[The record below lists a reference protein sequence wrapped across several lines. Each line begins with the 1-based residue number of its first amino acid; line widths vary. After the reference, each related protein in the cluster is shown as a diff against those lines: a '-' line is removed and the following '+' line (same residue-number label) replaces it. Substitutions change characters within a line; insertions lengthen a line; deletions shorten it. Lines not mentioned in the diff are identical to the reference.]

1 MCEASPSVY
10 RSWSHTPQARQTVAE
25 CEPRR
30 ARWLRRPLTM
40 VGGLRGRS
48 HHLVEQARSLARR
61 GRCGDGSVGDDD
73 GGEGRDS
80 AALPGRGVA
89 ALDPSGIGSKR
100 QGGVG
105 LRGVDGWDPARGA
118 VALSAAAVVGGARRD
133 LHADSSPTSRAAPSP
148 VAWVALRPR
157 SRGRSPVTAVG
168 YGTEPR
174 RRTGLP
180 GGGHG
185 DRSRRSSSCIES
197 WPCSWPINSGSA
209 GLPSRS
215 RLGFAVSIPRTRSC
229 RCHTKRSTRRC
240 SCSRGAR

>member
-1 MCEASPSVY
+1 MREGERLRSPSSSDRHERR
-10 RSWSHTPQARQTVAE
+10 RSQGVIAP
-25 CEPRR
+25 
-30 ARWLRRPLTM
+30 
-40 VGGLRGRS
+40 
-48 HHLVEQARSLARR
+48 LVEQARSLARR

-80 AALPGRGVA
+80 
-89 ALDPSGIGSKR
+89 
-100 QGGVG
+100 
-105 LRGVDGWDPARGA
+105 
-118 VALSAAAVVGGARRD
+118 GGATGQGRRCARSIGHWVEAARRCGTSWRRRVGSRPWSGRA
-133 LHADSSPTSRAAPSP
+133 LRCGCRWWSAKRSHADSSPTSRAAPSP

-229 RCHTKRSTRRC
+229 RCHTKQSTRRC